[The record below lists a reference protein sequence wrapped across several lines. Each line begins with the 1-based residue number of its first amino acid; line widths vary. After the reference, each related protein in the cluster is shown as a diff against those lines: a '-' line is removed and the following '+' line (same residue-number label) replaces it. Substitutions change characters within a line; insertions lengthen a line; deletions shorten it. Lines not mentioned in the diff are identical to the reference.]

1 MAALRRDGILKAV
14 RGNEKKIRGFG
25 VTRIGLFGSYVRGEQ
40 KRGSDVD
47 LLVEFEKGKKTF
59 DNYMGA
65 KFFLEDLL
73 GRRVD
78 LVISESVKPAIRP
91 HIIKEVL
98 YA

>member
-14 RGNEKKIRGFG
+14 RGNELRIRSFG

>member
-14 RGNEKKIRGFG
+14 RGNKKKIRSFG
-25 VTRIGLFGSYVRGEQ
+25 VKRIGLFGSYVRGEQ

-47 LLVEFEKGKKTF
+47 LLVEFEKGTKTF

-78 LVISESVKPAIRP
+78 LVISESVKPLIRP
-91 HIIKEVL
+91 HIMKEVL